1 MRVLQALFLS
11 LAIHFLFV
19 LLVEQA
25 PVEKRREN
33 ISVELIDSK
42 ELKNQNQIVR
52 DHLVPEKLKA
62 DNTDDPLRFLS
73 EKTQT
78 VKKQTQSA
86 VNGMTKN
93 RGEDKPQK
101 AEKEKSLDTNGIEAF
116 TPQFKKR
123 VLSEGSE
130 AGVSTIG
137 EAMPKEVA
145 VGSFTALNTDRYLYY
160 SFFARI
166 EELIRFRWESSVQRS
181 IDSTPPSTF
190 NTRTNSWVTNL
201 EIWIKPNGEYHSAH
215 LMKESGFRGFD
226 QAAVQA
232 FIQAGVFPNPPK
244 EMIESDGLIKLKYT
258 FRVYHKPT
266 LLGRGNN

>member
-11 LAIHFLFV
+11 LALHFLFV

-25 PVEKRREN
+25 PVADRKEN
-33 ISVELIDSK
+33 ISVELIDAN
-42 ELKNQNQIVR
+42 ELKTRNQIVR
-52 DHLVPEKLKA
+52 EHLVPEKLKA

-73 EKTQT
+73 KETQT

-86 VNGMTKN
+86 INGMTKN
-93 RGEDKPQK
+93 RGADKPQK
-101 AEKEKSLDTNGIEAF
+101 AQKEKSLDTNGLEAF
-116 TPQFKKR
+116 TPNYKGTQP
-123 VLSEGSE
+123 
-130 AGVSTIG
+130 GVSTLG
-137 EAMPKEVA
+137 ETLPKEVSI
-145 VGSFTALNTDRYLYY
+145 GSFTALNTNRYLYY

-166 EELIRFRWESSVQRS
+166 EELIRFRWESGVQRS

-190 NTRTNSWVTNL
+190 NSRTNSWVTNL